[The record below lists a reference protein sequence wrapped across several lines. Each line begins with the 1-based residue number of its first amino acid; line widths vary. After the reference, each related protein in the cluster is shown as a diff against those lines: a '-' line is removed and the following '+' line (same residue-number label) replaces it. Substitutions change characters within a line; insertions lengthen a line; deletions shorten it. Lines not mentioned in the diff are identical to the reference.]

1 MSEHDLLTVSE
12 VANYLRLAERTIRD
26 MIDRG
31 DLQAMKIGKAYRI
44 KRVDLENFI
53 ASRQENKQE
62 S

>member
-53 ASRQENKQE
+53 ASRQENKE
-62 S
+62 GS

>member
-53 ASRQENKQE
+53 ASRQENKEE

>member
-31 DLQAMKIGKAYRI
+31 DFQAMKIGKAYRI

-53 ASRQENKQE
+53 ASRQENKEE